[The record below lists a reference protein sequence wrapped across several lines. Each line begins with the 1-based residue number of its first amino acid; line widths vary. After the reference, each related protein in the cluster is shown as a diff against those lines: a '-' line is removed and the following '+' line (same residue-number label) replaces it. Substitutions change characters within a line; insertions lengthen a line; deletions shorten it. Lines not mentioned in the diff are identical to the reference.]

1 MPRRR
6 SNIASDKLSTRDY
19 AKALLRVAT
28 TTYRAAPLA
37 VVVQVIGAV
46 VGSVLPLVTTYFAAA
61 TTTALADAYAGKDGA
76 GAQAIEL
83 VIITA
88 LLGVVMAAWR
98 SIEQYLSQLMRFRV
112 ETAMTDQLYEHFL
125 RLDFWR
131 YDDKETADLYDKAR
145 KFGQFF
151 PYIFDRLS
159 GLASSVIGM
168 VVGIFALLFVS
179 PWIALIAL
187 AAIVPGLYVQLRLS
201 RLQTKHWK
209 ENIETRRTVSWI
221 EWGMMQPERIAELR
235 LYGLVRHLLDLRLM
249 MREKDEKTRID
260 FERSFTWKR
269 LGADAIEAAAEVVA
283 LVWVTLQ
290 IIARAQPI
298 GQFLYVQ
305 QIMSRAVGGARSV
318 VSELGSLDED
328 IANLF
333 DYQKF
338 MELSEGVA
346 KDEEVSQAPEKII
359 IKDVSYRYTNAKKDV
374 LQGVSLEIARGQH
387 VVIVGENGAGK
398 STLIKIII
406 GLYRPTRGEV
416 LIDGRPLSDLNTA
429 SWHRQLG
436 VLSQEFI
443 RYDFATAK
451 DNIVYGDVSKPLDN
465 EQLEKAVTMAEAEFL
480 RELPKGLDNY
490 VDQWME
496 DGDGNKGQELSGGQW
511 QRLALARNFYR
522 DSQVIVL
529 DEPTS
534 AIDALAESRIFKH
547 LFSERSK
554 TIITV
559 SHRLSTIKRSD
570 MIYLL
575 KDGRIA
581 EKGTCEELLA
591 RDGEFCRMFESQIK

>member
-6 SNIASDKLSTRDY
+6 NVTPEKLSTRDY
-19 AKALLRVAT
+19 TRALLKVAA

-37 VVVQVIGAV
+37 VIVQIVGAFITAI
-46 VGSVLPLVTTYFAAA
+46 LPLVITYFAAA
-61 TTTALADAYAGKDGA
+61 TTTALAEAYAGKPGA
-76 GAQAIEL
+76 GDRAIEY

-88 LLGVVMAAWR
+88 LAGIGMTAWQ
-98 SIEQYLSQLMRFRV
+98 STEQYLSQLMRFRV

-269 LGADAIEAAAEVVA
+269 LGADAIEATAEVVA

-318 VSELGSLDED
+318 VSELSSLDED

-346 KDEEVSQAPEKII
+346 KDKEVSQTPEKITI
-359 IKDVSYRYTNAKKDV
+359 QDVSYRYTNAKKDV
-374 LQGVSLEIARGQH
+374 LQGVSLQIARGQH
-387 VVIVGENGAGK
+387 VVLVGENGAGK

-416 LIDGRPLSDLNTA
+416 LIDGQPLSGLNTA

-522 DSQVIVL
+522 DSPVIVL

-547 LFSERSK
+547 LFSERNK

-559 SHRLSTIKRSD
+559 SHRLSTIKRAD

-581 EKGTCEELLA
+581 EKGTYEELLV
-591 RDGEFCRMFESQIK
+591 REGEFYRMFESQIK